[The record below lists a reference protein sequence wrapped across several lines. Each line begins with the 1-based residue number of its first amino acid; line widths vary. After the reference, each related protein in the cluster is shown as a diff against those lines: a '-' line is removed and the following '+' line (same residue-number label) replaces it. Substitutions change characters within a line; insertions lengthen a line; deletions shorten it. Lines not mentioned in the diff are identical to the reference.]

1 MIHDATG
8 KFSSRCPL
16 PDRNSL
22 ALVIKNRLLLSRLQ
36 ISHNDACYA
45 HATGVAD
52 PYRRI
57 RRQNQ
62 CYLVFAAGPG
72 TPPKPH
78 AMADDRMRTRACY
91 CPWVF
96 STVSQATEILGRF
109 SCRHARM
116 VKSP

>member
-1 MIHDATG
+1 MIHEATG

-22 ALVIKNRLLLSRLQ
+22 SLVIKNRLLLSKLEV
-36 ISHNDACYA
+36 SHKPAACA
-45 HATGVAD
+45 HATGIAD

-72 TPPKPH
+72 THPEPPVT
-78 AMADDRMRTRACY
+78 ADDRMRTRPY

-96 STVSQATEILGRF
+96 STASHAVEILGRF
-109 SCRHARM
+109 SCRQARM